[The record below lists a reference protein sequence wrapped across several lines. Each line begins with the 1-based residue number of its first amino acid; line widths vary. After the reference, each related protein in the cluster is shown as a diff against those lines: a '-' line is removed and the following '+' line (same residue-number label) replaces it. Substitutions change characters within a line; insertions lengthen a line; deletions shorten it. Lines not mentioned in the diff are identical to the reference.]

1 MQGFF
6 CGFLEAFLIHNNKE
20 KMIMRHVIY
29 VFLGACSYGVLST
42 IVKLAYN
49 QGYSLGEVV
58 GTQMLWGT
66 LITWIFSAMMQRKA
80 KAKLQAENRNKQII
94 LPIKATLKEK
104 FQLSAVGSFTVI
116 TGLLYYGSLQH
127 INASL
132 AIILLFQFTW
142 IGVLLEA
149 ISKRQWPSK
158 LQLTTL
164 LVLFI
169 GTGLAAG
176 ISKNGIASAPLIGV
190 VLGLLSAV
198 SYTLFIFF
206 SGKTVPR
213 LDPIYRSAWM
223 STGGL
228 LFVFILFPP
237 LYLFNGTL
245 EITLLFFGLL
255 LGLFGAVIPTICFTI
270 GIPKIGTGFAS
281 ILGSAELP
289 VAMICSTLLL
299 HEHVLLLQ
307 WVGVVLILISIS
319 LPRLKI

>member
-1 MQGFF
+1 M
-6 CGFLEAFLIHNNKE
+6 
-20 KMIMRHVIY
+20 IY
-29 VFLGACSYGVLST
+29 VLLGACSYGVLSS
-42 IVKLAYN
+42 IVKVAYN
-49 QGYSLGEVV
+49 QRYTLGEIV

-66 LITWIFSAMMQRKA
+66 LITWMISAMIQRRA
-80 KAKLQAENRNKQII
+80 RVKLQVENRNKQ
-94 LPIKATLKEK
+94 LPLPLQATIKEK
-104 FQLSAVGSFTVI
+104 LQLLAVGTFIVM

-127 INASL
+127 ISASL

-149 ISKRQWPSK
+149 ITKRQWPSK
-158 LQLTTL
+158 LQLSTL
-164 LVLFI
+164 LLLFI

-176 ISKNGIASAPLIGV
+176 FTNSIKAATPAIGI

-198 SYTLFIFF
+198 SYTLFIYF

-213 LDPIYRSAWM
+213 LEPIYRSAWM

-228 LFVFILFPP
+228 LLVFILFPP

-255 LGLFGAVIPTICFTI
+255 LGLFGAVIPTLCYTI
-270 GIPKIGTGFAS
+270 GIPKIGTGYAS

-299 HEHVLLLQ
+299 HEHVGLLQ
-307 WVGVVLILISIS
+307 WVGVVFILISIS
-319 LPRLKI
+319 LPKLKI

>member
-1 MQGFF
+1 M
-6 CGFLEAFLIHNNKE
+6 KY
-20 KMIMRHVIY
+20 VIY
-29 VFLGACSYGVLST
+29 VFLGACSYGVLSS
-42 IVKLAYN
+42 IVKLAYTH
-49 QGYSLGEVV
+49 GYNLGEVV

-66 LITWIFSAMMQRKA
+66 LITWAISLMLQKRNKA
-80 KAKLQAENRNKQII
+80 KQQSAPI
-94 LPIKATLKEK
+94 LKASPKEK
-104 FQLSAVGSFTVI
+104 LLLLAVGTFMVM

-127 INASL
+127 ITASL
-132 AIILLFQFTW
+132 AVILLFQFTW

-149 ISKRQWPSK
+149 ITKRKWPSK
-158 LQLTTL
+158 LQLITL
-164 LVLFI
+164 LFVFI

-176 ISKNGIASAPLIGV
+176 ISKNGLASAPMIGI

-228 LFVFILFPP
+228 LLVFILFPP
-237 LYLFNGTL
+237 VYLFNGAL
-245 EITLLFFGLL
+245 EVTLLFFGLL
-255 LGLFGAVIPTICFTI
+255 LGLFGAVIPTLCFTI
-270 GIPKIGTGFAS
+270 GIPKIGSGFAS

-299 HEHVLLLQ
+299 HEPVSLLQ
-307 WVGVVLILISIS
+307 WSGVGLILLCVS
-319 LPRLKI
+319 LPNLRIKL

>member
-1 MQGFF
+1 M
-6 CGFLEAFLIHNNKE
+6 KY
-20 KMIMRHVIY
+20 VIY
-29 VFLGACSYGVLST
+29 VFLGACSYGVLSS
-42 IVKLAYN
+42 IVKIAYTH
-49 QGYSLGEVV
+49 GYSLGEVV

-66 LITWIFSAMMQRKA
+66 LITWTISVIMQKRTA
-80 KAKLQAENRNKQII
+80 AKLQKEVVNTEVFFPKRAS
-94 LPIKATLKEK
+94 LKEK
-104 FQLSAVGSFTVI
+104 LLLLAVGTFIVM

-127 INASL
+127 IPASL

-149 ISKRQWPSK
+149 LTKRKWPSR
-158 LQLTTL
+158 LQSITL
-164 LVLFI
+164 LLIFI

-176 ISKNGIASAPLIGV
+176 ITRSGIASAPLWGI
-190 VLGLLSAV
+190 VLGLLSAI

-228 LFVFILFPP
+228 LLVFIIFPP
-237 LYLFNGTL
+237 VYFFNGTL

-255 LGLFGAVIPTICFTI
+255 LGLFGAVIPTLCFTI
-270 GIPKIGTGFAS
+270 GIPRIGTGFAS

-299 HEHVLLLQ
+299 HEHVGFLQ
-307 WVGVVLILISIS
+307 WVGVVLILLSIS
-319 LPRLKI
+319 LPRLRER